1 MSTTNTKKPTAAAAA
16 PASSSTTKKPN
27 PSPANPSA
35 SAPAPNTSSRPAYQA
50 NPKFPR
56 NVKPDPAKK
65 TADLEAIAV
74 EIKKLRD
81 EREQIS
87 KQMKLLRESGKGI
100 VEEKQ
105 KLRVE
110 LAPIKEALQQARADK
125 DAVFTKVKQFNTQL
139 ELAMVEERKAKEGMG
154 KFSTAEDIDNEIKRR
169 ERAMFDGRFTVRE
182 EKDMIRD
189 MDKLRLSKKQL
200 GAVQAKQDEIKQLKD
215 ARKQLE
221 GTLSEKKA
229 VVDEWQLKFNV
240 ARDALTLLD
249 GKDKAGPSTQLPVL
263 REKHDQ
269 INVQLEALDA
279 KRQAVYDAWK
289 QANTDFILA
298 EEKRRKD
305 EQAARV
311 EEQAKYLKDKE
322 DQRLAREAEL
332 EKQKPWEEEID
343 VCDGLISA
351 LARLAGVELPTAA
364 AAQPAAVVSDS
375 VAFAKKEP
383 KKSSSSFG
391 ELKPLKRE
399 VEDLTP
405 ASKKAAKPKPA
416 ASATAAAASP
426 AATVAGPLILDVE
439 TLESFTFIG
448 VEAPILA
455 ADLVKSIDA
464 VKEKRAYFDVL
475 PRTAKKQ
482 LLKSEPAAVAVETA
496 PAAPVQ
502 AEKTATPPPGF
513 AKKTTAGGVPS
524 VKDATLFPT
533 LPGFRPVAAA
543 ESTWGPKPALSPSA
557 DEAADIDYDD
567 NE

>member
-1 MSTTNTKKPTAAAAA
+1 MSTTNTKKSAAA
-16 PASSSTTKKPN
+16 PAQASTKKPN
-27 PSPANPSA
+27 PPPNSSSSS
-35 SAPAPNTSSRPAYQA
+35 SAPNNSSRPAYQA

-65 TADLEAIAV
+65 TADLEAIAA

-87 KQMKLLRESGKGI
+87 KQMKQLRESGKGI

-105 KLRVE
+105 KLRLE

-125 DAVFTKVKQFNTQL
+125 DAVFTKVKQFNSQL
-139 ELAMVEERKAKEGMG
+139 ELVISEERKAKDGMG

-169 ERAMFDGRFTVRE
+169 ERAMFDGRFTARE

-215 ARKQLE
+215 SKKQVE
-221 GTLSEKKA
+221 STLAEKKA
-229 VVDEWQLKFNV
+229 VVEEWQLKFSV

-249 GKDKAGPSTQLPVL
+249 GKDKAGPSTQLPLL

-269 INVQLEALDA
+269 INEQLDALDK

-289 QANTDFILA
+289 QANTDFVLA

-305 EQAARV
+305 EHTARA
-311 EEQAKYLKDKE
+311 EEQAKYVKDKE

-332 EKQKPWEEEID
+332 EKLKPWEQEIE
-343 VCDGLISA
+343 VCDGLILA
-351 LARLAGVELPTAA
+351 LARFAGVELPATT
-364 AAQPAAVVSDS
+364 AQPAAASDS
-375 VAFAKKEP
+375 AAFAKKEP

-399 VEDLTP
+399 VEDLAP
-405 ASKKAAKPKPA
+405 ASKKATKAKP
-416 ASATAAAASP
+416 ATAATTSAPAVAA
-426 AATVAGPLILDVE
+426 PLILDVE

-448 VEAPILA
+448 VEAPIFA
-455 ADLVKSIDA
+455 ADLIKSIDA

-482 LLKSEPAAVAVETA
+482 LLKSEPVAAAAAAMETA
-496 PAAPVQ
+496 PAAPAQ

-513 AKKTTAGGVPS
+513 AKKTANGVPS

-533 LPGFRPVAAA
+533 LPGFRPVATA
-543 ESTWGPKPALSPSA
+543 ESTWGPKPTLSPSA
-557 DEAADIDYDD
+557 DEAVLSAEIDYDD